1 MEKAVVLMEA
11 THMDVNAK
19 RRTQKITVLE
29 RMIVHMA
36 HVVAMRVS

>member
-19 RRTQKITVLE
+19 KRVQIITVTE
-29 RMIVHMA
+29 RMTVPMA
-36 HVVAMRVS
+36 HVVTLCVS